1 MVNWPCML
9 KLEGD
14 DELIYLNSERELNSE
29 CRDLIWSKEDCV
41 IDSKGFVYSM
51 MAENATMRLH
61 NNQVQISVEDASKL
75 IQSHE
80 FCRAEVCLTKIQ
92 FTSIFEAVES
102 LNMS

>member
-1 MVNWPCML
+1 ML

-14 DELIYLNSERELNSE
+14 DELIYLNSEKELNGE
-29 CRDLIWSKEDCV
+29 CEGLIWDQEDRV

-51 MAENATMRLH
+51 MTKNSVIRLQH
-61 NNQVQISVEDASKL
+61 DQIQISVEDASKL

-92 FTSIFEAVES
+92 FDSVFEAVKS
-102 LNMS
+102 LE

>member
-1 MVNWPCML
+1 MINWPCML

-14 DELIYLNSERELNSE
+14 DELIYLNSEKELNGE
-29 CRDLIWSKEDCV
+29 CEGLIWDQEDRV

-51 MAENATMRLH
+51 MTKNSVIRLQH
-61 NNQVQISVEDASKL
+61 DQIQISVEDASKL

-92 FTSIFEAVES
+92 FDSVFEAVKS
-102 LNMS
+102 LE